1 MDIYIQILMIISE
14 WYNGIHTVA
23 SKGVYKEFGSVKCG
37 SRNKETVY
45 CIIHTT

>member
-1 MDIYIQILMIISE
+1 MDIYIQILMVTSE
-14 WYNGIHTVA
+14 WSNGIHAVA
-23 SKGVYKEFGSVKCG
+23 SKGVYKESECVKCG